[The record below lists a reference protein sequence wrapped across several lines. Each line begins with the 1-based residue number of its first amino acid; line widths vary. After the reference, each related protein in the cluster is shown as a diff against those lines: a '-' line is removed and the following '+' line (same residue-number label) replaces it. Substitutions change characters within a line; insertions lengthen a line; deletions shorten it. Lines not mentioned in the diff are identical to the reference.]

1 MIWVIFGVMLLAAA
15 LTVAWPLYRR
25 DKPLTPG
32 LIAAVGT
39 VLLLSAVVYSRI
51 GTPLAPA
58 LPATID
64 EMMASLEQRLAED
77 PDNLAGWKML
87 GRSYVQLKD
96 YPKAIAAFERAVALE
111 SASNAQTL
119 VDLGEAVLS
128 NDDTA
133 IDGRAGQLFEN
144 ALAVGPD
151 NPKALFY
158 AGIAAIARGERELA
172 AERWESLLASSPPP
186 EIQAI
191 LKERIAAWRGIEQRE
206 ANAATQST
214 AAASRPVVAVD
225 VSFGADAA
233 KAIGPDATVFIIAR
247 DPSQP
252 SPPIA
257 ALRRKASELPLR
269 VALGDADAMIPGR
282 LLSTFEQ
289 LEIVARASI
298 SGEPLAQAGDWYGER
313 TITTADTQT
322 VNIVIEQRVQ

>member
-1 MIWVIFGVMLLAAA
+1 MIWVLFGIMLLAAA

-25 DKPLTPG
+25 EKRLTPG
-32 LIAAVGT
+32 LIGAVGT
-39 VLLLSAVVYSRI
+39 VLILSAVVYSLI
-51 GTPLAPA
+51 GTPLAPEPRA
-58 LPATID
+58 SVD
-64 EMMASLEQRLAED
+64 EMMASLEQRLAEEPED
-77 PDNLAGWKML
+77 LDGWKML

-96 YPKAIAAFERAVALE
+96 YPKAIAAFERAVELE

-119 VDLGEAVLS
+119 ADLGEAVLS

-133 IDGRAGQLFEN
+133 ITGRAGELFEN
-144 ALAVGPD
+144 AVAVGPA

-158 AGIAAIARGERELA
+158 AGIAAIARGEQELA
-172 AERWESLLASSPPP
+172 ADRWESLLALSPPP

-191 LKERIAAWRGIEQRE
+191 LRQRIAAWRDVAQPE
-206 ANAATQST
+206 ADTAPQAA
-214 AAASRPVVAVD
+214 AAASEPVVAID

-252 SPPIA
+252 SPPLA

-282 LLSTFEQ
+282 LLSTFAH

-298 SGEPLAQAGDWYGER
+298 SGEPLAQAGDWYGEQ
-313 TITTADTQT
+313 TITTADTRT
-322 VNIVIEQRVQ
+322 VNIVIEQKVQ